1 MKIAVSTL
9 TLALAL
15 SLSVPAFAQ
24 TTADAD
30 VFVAKA
36 EKELGEYIVFAS
48 RVQWINNTYLTDD
61 TDAVAAKIGAQGT
74 EMQVRLAGEAAKYQ
88 ALPGLSADTKRKLD
102 FLRGG
107 LPARTN
113 D

>member
-15 SLSVPAFAQ
+15 SVSAPAFAQ

-30 VFVAKA
+30 AFVAKA

-48 RVQWINNTYLTDD
+48 QVQWINNTYLTDD

-88 ALPGLSADTKRKLD
+88 SVPNQPKDE
-102 FLRGG
+102 
-107 LPARTN
+107 
-113 D
+113 